1 MKGNS
6 GDGGD
11 DHDSDDHNV
20 DACVDVDVA
29 LAAFIELVEGKTYRR
44 LLFFMVG
51 KKQDAAHEPESSHVE
66 HFCET
71 NYLSSLVHF
80 LPVAVQVRCR
90 LWNGEWGGAK
100 REV

>member
-1 MKGNS
+1 MTPSLAHHWSLLVLKGNS

-51 KKQDAAHEPESSHVE
+51 KKNKMQP
-66 HFCET
+66 T
-71 NYLSSLVHF
+71 N
-80 LPVAVQVRCR
+80 PNAVT
-90 LWNGEWGGAK
+90 
-100 REV
+100 